1 MGGSHRTDAV
11 TLPSPLRKL
20 VLIPESLHF
29 RDLLAAG
36 AFDEIDDEDTSYLS
50 LPLPAGAGLEALIPK
65 RGHYLGAV
73 DEQPER
79 QRAYLEIRDL
89 LFTSYRFRSR
99 TARVKLRHLPLAAR
113 WRRKLAALPGVRHV
127 KIARRMRRL
136 GMHEELHRLMREAAP
151 DLVIT
156 SASGSDSLVVDG
168 LRCARALGIPTLALT
183 YNWDNLSSKAAFP
196 VLPEY
201 FGVIGDQSAEHATK
215 IHKADPESVG
225 VLGAPYI
232 DRYFRHP
239 AGSTQSPFPFRY
251 VLFAGC
257 FRPFDELEAMEA
269 LDREIEAG
277 GFDLKIVYLP
287 HPRRLP
293 RKRPDRVEEDR
304 LPHVV
309 IEPRV
314 REGYVE
320 GWSRVT
326 DTPAGP
332 RVKKMDIT
340 PLPLDAY
347 PPLLENA
354 EAVICPLSTIML
366 ESAIL
371 RNRVLVLAY
380 HDGLHD
386 TSPGRAIKY
395 LHFDRV
401 DEVEN
406 FTICR
411 RQRDL
416 GPLFAEMAGR
426 QWNRRRPPK
435 QVTDYWIY
443 HDERSYAQRLAAWVD
458 EIGTCIG
465 APTHTGDRQLASAE

>member
-1 MGGSHRTDAV
+1 M
-11 TLPSPLRKL
+11 RKL
-20 VLIPESLHF
+20 VLIPNSLHF

-36 AFDEIDDEDTSYLS
+36 AFDEIDDEQTFYLS
-50 LPLPAGAGLEALIPK
+50 LPLPQGSGLEALLPD
-65 RGHYLGAV
+65 RGRYVASV
-73 DEQPER
+73 VEDPER
-79 QRAYLEIRDL
+79 ERAYLEVRDL
-89 LFTSYRFRSR
+89 LFASYRFRSR
-99 TARVKLRHLPLAAR
+99 TARVKLRHLPPATR
-113 WRRKLAALPGVRHV
+113 WARKLSSLPGIRHV

-136 GMHEELHRLMREAAP
+136 GMHEDLHRLMREVAP

-196 VLPEY
+196 LLPEF
-201 FGVIGDQSAEHATK
+201 FGVIGNQSAEHAAT
-215 IHKADPESVG
+215 IHHVDPDRVG

-239 AGSTQSPFPFRY
+239 PGSTESPFPFRY

-257 FRPFDELEAMEA
+257 FRPFDELTAIEA
-269 LDREIEAG
+269 LDEAVEAAG
-277 GFDLKIVYLP
+277 LDLKIVYLP

-293 RKRPDRVEEDR
+293 RKRADRVVEER
-304 LPHVV
+304 LRHIV

-314 REGYVE
+314 RGGYVD
-320 GWSRVT
+320 GWSEPVR
-326 DTPAGP
+326 
-332 RVKKMDIT
+332 KMAIE

-354 EAVICPLSTIML
+354 EAVVCPLSTIML

-386 TSPGRAIKY
+386 TSPGRAINY

-411 RQRDL
+411 RERDL
-416 GPLFAEMAGR
+416 GPLLTEMATTEWGA
-426 QWNRRRPPK
+426 RRPPK
-435 QVTDYWIY
+435 QLTDYWIY
-443 HDERSYAQRLAAWVD
+443 HDDSSYAQRLAAWVQ
-458 EIGTCIG
+458 EIGTRIG
-465 APTHTGDRQLASAE
+465 APVHSGHSELANAE

>member
-1 MGGSHRTDAV
+1 M
-11 TLPSPLRKL
+11 RKL

-36 AFDEIDDEDTSYLS
+36 AFDEIDDEQTSYLS
-50 LPLPAGAGLEALIPK
+50 LPLPVAGGLEALIPK
-65 RGHYLGAV
+65 RGNYLGSV
-73 DEQPER
+73 EEQPER
-79 QRAYLEIRDL
+79 QRTYLEIRDI
-89 LFTSYRFRSR
+89 LFASYRFRSR
-99 TARVKLRHLPLAAR
+99 TSRVKLRHLPFATR

-127 KIARRMRRL
+127 KIARRMRRI
-136 GMHEELHRLMREAAP
+136 GMHEDLYRLMRDVAP

-168 LRCARALGIPTLALT
+168 LRCARALGVPTLALT

-201 FGVIGDQSAEHATK
+201 FGVIGNQSAEHATQ
-215 IHKADPESVG
+215 IHRVAPESVR

-239 AGSTQSPFPFRY
+239 AGSTRSPFPFRY

-257 FRPFDELEAMEA
+257 FRQFDELQAIEA
-269 LDREIEAG
+269 LDHAIEAG
-277 GFDLKIVYLP
+277 GLDLKIVYLP

-293 RKRPDRVEEDR
+293 RKRPDRIDEDR
-304 LPHVV
+304 LRHVV
-309 IEPRV
+309 VEPRV
-314 REGYVE
+314 RDGYIE
-320 GWSRVT
+320 GWSRYT
-326 DTPAGP
+326 DTPGG
-332 RVKKMDIT
+332 RRLKKMDIT
-340 PLPLDAY
+340 PLPLEAY

-380 HDGLHD
+380 HDALHD

-395 LHFDRV
+395 LHFDGV
-401 DEVEN
+401 DLVEN

-416 GPLFAEMAGR
+416 GPLFVEMAGR
-426 QWNRRRPPK
+426 QWERRRPPK
-435 QVTDYWIY
+435 QLTDYWIY
-443 HDERSYAQRLAAWVD
+443 HDDRSYAQRLGAWVD
-458 EIGTCIG
+458 EIGARIDIP
-465 APTHTGDRQLASAE
+465 ARSGDPQLASAE